1 MRSIALA
8 LMAGVLLSP
17 SGLLHPSAAAGQS
30 TGAQTAEQQLQG
42 AWQVMQL
49 GGDDAPRPGPEWWT
63 PPGLLLFAG
72 NHYSYTLLTR
82 PRPEMPSGIP
92 TANDLLQ
99 VWSPLTANAGT
110 FEVVGDTL
118 TRRPMVAKSPDAMGA
133 GVFNR
138 YTFRLSADTLWITT
152 LGTETG
158 PDPSPT
164 TVRYQR
170 LR

>member
-1 MRSIALA
+1 MRDAVLA
-8 LMAGVLLSP
+8 LGIVVLLTP
-17 SGLLHPSAAAGQS
+17 ATVAGQS
-30 TGAQTAEQQLQG
+30 GETAQTMEDRLQG

-49 GGDDAPRPGPEWWT
+49 GDDDAPRPGPEWWT

-72 NHYSYTLLTR
+72 NHYSYTLVTR
-82 PRPEMPSGIP
+82 PRPEMPQGLAS
-92 TANDLLQ
+92 AEDLLE
-99 VWSPLTANAGT
+99 VWNPVTANAGT
-110 FEVVGDTL
+110 FEISGDTL
-118 TRRPMVAKSPDAMGA
+118 TRRPMVAKSPNAMGA

-152 LGTETG
+152 VGTETG
-158 PDPSPT
+158 PARNPT